1 VAVGRIT
8 AARVV
13 RVTVMFADRAGP
25 NIGVPF
31 ARVPGGDGRVQVNLG
46 ANTHLTFKEF
56 LVTSAT
62 TSSSS
67 TGGSPSSSSTSGSA
81 LETTQGKTTIADAV
95 VSKVAGLAAREIP
108 GVHGFGG
115 GASLAYGGHSPVA
128 QPGLGQVH
136 RPATPLYQDRRRQ
149 TLEYPAQQPSPRDRG
164 QAHHQVGTADGDP
177 PNGTASGEMIRSEEE
192 LHSSTETVITG
203 KVRMRKH
210 VVTEYRTI
218 TVAVSHDE
226 VTLEWVPLTDPDQA
240 AAGSEAPKPA
250 EQHTPGEA
258 HTPDQ
263 RHYMILY
270 AEEPVITVETVAR
283 ERAWIAV
290 TTVHGHQQVSGSV
303 RKECL
308 ETDIG

>member
-1 VAVGRIT
+1 MDVHLDDPRELNGAT
-8 AARVV
+8 
-13 RVTVMFADRAGP
+13 VTGKQ
-25 NIGVPF
+25 GTE
-31 ARVPGGDGRVQVNLG
+31 LG
-46 ANTHLTFKEF
+46 AVENVYVDEHTGRLEWAAVNTSLWGTDVSLVPLATARYEAGILHLPYDEAQVRSGPHYHPGRA
-56 LVTSAT
+56 LSA
-62 TSSSS
+62 
-67 TGGSPSSSSTSGSA
+67 
-81 LETTQGKTTIADAV
+81 ADEQQLYDHY
-95 VSKVAGLAAREIP
+95 GI
-108 GVHGFGG
+108 
-115 GASLAYGGHSPVA
+115 AYGGQSPVA
-128 QPGLGQVH
+128 QPGLGQVP

-164 QAHHQVGTADGDP
+164 QAHHRVGTADGDP
-177 PNGTASGEMIRSEEE
+177 PNGTAGGEMIRSEEE

-290 TTVHGHQQVSGSV
+290 TTVHEHQQVSGPV
-303 RKECL
+303 RKEHL

>member
-1 VAVGRIT
+1 MDVHLDDPRELNGAT
-8 AARVV
+8 
-13 RVTVMFADRAGP
+13 VTGKQ
-25 NIGVPF
+25 GTE
-31 ARVPGGDGRVQVNLG
+31 LG
-46 ANTHLTFKEF
+46 AVENVYVDEHTGRLEWAAVNTSLWGTDVSLVPLATARYEAGILHLPYDEAQVSSGPHYHPGRA
-56 LVTSAT
+56 LSA
-62 TSSSS
+62 
-67 TGGSPSSSSTSGSA
+67 GDEQQLYDHYG
-81 LETTQGKTTIADAV
+81 I
-95 VSKVAGLAAREIP
+95 
-108 GVHGFGG
+108 
-115 GASLAYGGHSPVA
+115 AYGGHSPVA
-128 QPGLGQVH
+128 QTGLGQVH

-290 TTVHGHQQVSGSV
+290 TTVHEHQQVSGPV
-303 RKECL
+303 RKEHL